1 MCCFWWLVE
10 AFLCHSPSSVTMP
23 RAPKPPK
30 EKVLVL
36 ARYEDIG
43 NYAVRRIGEIGME
56 ADKAM
61 TNEEADELL
70 ANPKTH
76 YIAAVLGNVFVNR
89 ADHKHEL
96 AAMKRKLESLG
107 IPYGECPTFGD
118 APRALESIGI
128 VDSKW
133 EKIQKDVDPVA
144 IAG

>member
-1 MCCFWWLVE
+1 M
-10 AFLCHSPSSVTMP
+10 
-23 RAPKPPK
+23 
-30 EKVLVL
+30 L

-61 TNEEADELL
+61 TNEEAEELL

-76 YIAAVLGNVFVNR
+76 YIAAVLGNVFVNS
-89 ADHKHEL
+89 DVHKHDL
-96 AAMKRKLESLG
+96 NQMKQKLESLS
-107 IPYGECPTFGD
+107 IPFAACPTFGD

-128 VDSKW
+128 VNEKW
-133 EKIQKDVDPVA
+133 EKIQKDVEPVA